1 MNVAPG
7 SFIQVCRIA
16 QIDQGQAQKNW
27 IEIWQKTLQDTI
39 GQFIDQEDL
48 DKQEMQK
55 LQNVFQELLEK
66 QHKQEGL
73 IDTIV
78 SSLNRDR
85 QQKFLQILS
94 QKFADHLE
102 TFNKNLK
109 AKMTDE
115 QRQEYTKFIKNKK
128 L

>member
-7 SFIQVCRIA
+7 SFIQACQIA
-16 QIDQGQAQKNW
+16 QIDQDQAQKNW

-48 DKQEMQK
+48 DEQEMQK